1 MPLSLD
7 SLWVVVSA
15 SLVFVMQAGF
25 LCVEAGSTRRKNS
38 INVAIKNIADVG
50 LSIIMFWAFGYGLM
64 FGSSVHGWWGGSQF
78 LPEFSQDSWL
88 IIVFL
93 FQAMFCSTAVTI
105 VSGAVAE
112 RMAIRGYLLLAL
124 LISGLV
130 YPVFGH
136 WVWSGLAQPGTTG
149 WLEQRGFVD
158 FAGSTVVHS
167 LGGWVA
173 LAAVVVIGPRL
184 GRFSR
189 KNFAQQ
195 TPSADLPLAFLGAL
209 LLWFGWFGFNGGSTF
224 AFNEQVPRILVNTL
238 LAGAA
243 GLTTPLVWTL
253 VIQNRQL
260 PFKAVMNGSLAG
272 LVAITAN
279 CHAVSPANALIIGA
293 VGGMVMMGLEF
304 LLEQC
309 HIDDVIGAIPVHLGP
324 GIWGTLAVALF
335 ADLDKL
341 GTGLGRWEQLTVQ
354 VSGILAC
361 GLWAFPVTL
370 GALLVLNHYFSLR
383 VSRKNEYLGLN
394 VSEHGARNEFQELF
408 VTMQTHAKTG
418 NLERR
423 VKVDT
428 LTEIGQISRWY
439 NHVVAALELSTAK
452 IQAIITTAADGI
464 LTVDANTL
472 IIQSTNPAVE
482 KIFGCGWL
490 TVVGRPLSNL
500 IRTDFAQSEEQAL
513 PLLQTFVNQGAKTG
527 QFYEAM
533 GLHQVG
539 RHFPVEIAVRESR
552 LRSEEFLTIMV
563 RNISDRKNAEASLIA
578 SELEARQTAEQ
589 LKRAI
594 DELKRT
600 QTQLLQSEKMAGLG
614 QLVAGIAHEI
624 NNPVGFIYGNL
635 EHAMEYVEDLLLV
648 ITHYQAEALQLS
660 SRAQADID
668 NVDVAYVR
676 EDFPKLISSM
686 QTGTDRI
693 RDIVQSLRNFARHD
707 ESELKAVDLHEG
719 IDNTLLLLTHRLN
732 TQANRPAID
741 VEKRYGNLPIFECYA
756 GAINQVFVNL
766 LNNAIDAL
774 REHPAGQIIVKTE
787 MQPNWVVVT
796 ITDNGQG
803 IPKALQQQ
811 IFDPFFTTKPVG
823 TGTGMG
829 LAISHQIVVDKH
841 GGKLECH
848 SVMNQGTTFKVM
860 LPCNVGELSLE
871 PGDLERPTPKS
882 DVPLSAVKVLPP
894 LSGKEGP

>member
-50 LSIIMFWAFGYGLM
+50 LSIIMFWAFGYGVM
-64 FGSSVHGWWGGSQF
+64 FGASVHGWWGFSQF
-78 LPEFSQDSWL
+78 LPEFNQDTWSV
-88 IIVFL
+88 IFFL

-112 RMAIRGYLLLAL
+112 RMAIRSYLLITL

-136 WVWSGLAQPGTTG
+136 WVWSGGARSAPTG
-149 WLEQRGFVD
+149 WLGQRGFVD

-189 KNFAQQ
+189 KNFIQQ
-195 TPSADLPLAFLGAL
+195 APSADLPLAFLGAL

-224 AFNEQVPRILVNTL
+224 AFNDQVPRILVNTL
-238 LAGAA
+238 LAGSA
-243 GLTTPLVWTL
+243 GLTAPLVWTL

-272 LVAITAN
+272 LVAITAS
-279 CHAVSPANALIIGA
+279 CHAVSLGHALIIGA
-293 VGGMVMMGLEF
+293 VGGMVMMGMEF
-304 LLEQC
+304 VLEQC
-309 HIDDVIGAIPVHLGP
+309 HIDDAIGAIPVHLGP

-335 ADLDKL
+335 ADLEKL
-341 GTGLGRWEQLTVQ
+341 GTGLGRWEQLKVQ
-354 VSGILAC
+354 VSGVLAC
-361 GLWAFPVTL
+361 GIWAFPLSL
-370 GALLVLNHYFSLR
+370 GLLLVLNRYLRLR

-394 VSEHGARNEFQELF
+394 VSEHGARNELQDLF

-423 VKVDT
+423 VKANT

-439 NHVVAALELSTAK
+439 NHVVEALELSTAK

-464 LTVDANTL
+464 LTVDATTL

-482 KIFGCGWL
+482 QIFGCGWL
-490 TVVGRPLSNL
+490 TVVGRPLSTL
-500 IRTDFAQSEEQAL
+500 IRTDFAQSQEQAL
-513 PLLQTFVNQGAKTG
+513 PLLQTFVSQGAKTG
-527 QFYEAM
+527 QFYEAL
-533 GLHQVG
+533 GLHKLG

-563 RNISDRKNAEASLIA
+563 RNISDRKNAEAALIA

-600 QTQLLQSEKMAGLG
+600 QIQLLQSEKMAGLG

-660 SRAQADID
+660 SRAQADIA
-668 NVDVAYVR
+668 NIDVAYVR

-707 ESELKAVDLHEG
+707 EAELKAVDLHEG

-732 TQANRPAID
+732 PQANRPAID
-741 VEKRYGNLPIFECYA
+741 VEKRYGHLPIFECYA

-774 REHPAGQIIVKTE
+774 RDHPAGQIIVKTE
-787 MQPNWVVVT
+787 MQGNWIVVT
-796 ITDNGQG
+796 ISDNGAG

-823 TGTGMG
+823 KGTGMG

-848 SVMNQGTTFKVM
+848 SVMNQGTAFKVM
-860 LPCNVGELSLE
+860 LPCNLGDPSLE
-871 PGDLERPTPKS
+871 LGDVERPTPKS
-882 DVPLSAVKVLPP
+882 DASPSAARILPP
-894 LSGKEGP
+894 LSGQEGT